1 MPQESPHETND
12 STNSSAPGKL
22 VVYQKVNF
30 VSEKHSLV
38 LYVCEIENFAFTCFF
53 FNLVALSNLNQPT
66 SSNTSATV
74 IVQNTLQPPNDYP
87 MQEGNILNWPSAASA
102 NCNLINTQNKADA
115 GRSKSGYL
123 RPISSSSI
131 RIMIS

>member
-22 VVYQKVNF
+22 AVYQKVNF

-38 LYVCEIENFAFTCFF
+38 QYVCEIENFAFTCFF

-87 MQEGNILNWPSAASA
+87 MQEGNILNWPSAVST
-102 NCNLINTQNKADA
+102 NCNLINTQNMADA
-115 GRSKSGYL
+115 GRSKSG
-123 RPISSSSI
+123 
-131 RIMIS
+131 

>member
-1 MPQESPHETND
+1 MPQESPNETNE
-12 STNSSAPGKL
+12 STNSPAPGKL

-38 LYVCEIENFAFTCFF
+38 LYVCEIENFPFTCFF
-53 FNLVALSNLNQPT
+53 FNLVALYNLNQPP

-87 MQEGNILNWPSAASA
+87 MQEGNILNWPSAAST
-102 NCNLINTQNKADA
+102 NCNLINTQDMADA
-115 GRSKSGYL
+115 GRSKSG
-123 RPISSSSI
+123 
-131 RIMIS
+131 

>member
-22 VVYQKVNF
+22 AVYQKVNF

-53 FNLVALSNLNQPT
+53 
-66 SSNTSATV
+66 
-74 IVQNTLQPPNDYP
+74 
-87 MQEGNILNWPSAASA
+87 
-102 NCNLINTQNKADA
+102 LI
-115 GRSKSGYL
+115 
-123 RPISSSSI
+123 
-131 RIMIS
+131 